1 MTDDRSVK
9 RDSPWTSFFFIIGG
23 LLCIIGPVGIILS
36 FVIGKWDLL
45 ISAVIAVG
53 AGVQLLFCGFI
64 LQVFT
69 DIRWYIQKCAD
80 QIEESSELNAHRMTA
95 IKNKL
100 DELTEKTEQ
109 TNTYLY
115 HIYNK

>member
-1 MTDDRSVK
+1 MSDNRIVK

-23 LLCIIGPVGIILS
+23 VLSIIGLLGIILS
-36 FVIGKWDLL
+36 FFIREVPLIG
-45 ISAVIAVG
+45 AVIVVG
-53 AGVQLLFCGFI
+53 AAIQLLFSGFI

-80 QIEESSELNAHRMTA
+80 QIEESSEVNAYRMTG

-100 DELTEKTEQ
+100 DELTEKAEK